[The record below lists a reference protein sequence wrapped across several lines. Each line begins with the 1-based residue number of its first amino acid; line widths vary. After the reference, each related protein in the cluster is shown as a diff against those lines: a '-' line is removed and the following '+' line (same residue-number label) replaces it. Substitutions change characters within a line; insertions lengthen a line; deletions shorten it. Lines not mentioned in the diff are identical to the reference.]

1 MILWSDLC
9 AGQAE
14 EWQKPGRKV
23 EWEEVGVLFVGFA
36 ASWKTLI
43 AALAVSSC
51 DVAFESHPL
60 DN

>member
-1 MILWSDLC
+1 MLVELSSDR
-9 AGQAE
+9 
-14 EWQKPGRKV
+14 QKPGRKV
-23 EWEEVGVLFVGFA
+23 EWEEVGVLLVGFT

>member
-1 MILWSDLC
+1 MLVELSSDR
-9 AGQAE
+9 
-14 EWQKPGRKV
+14 QKPGRKM
-23 EWEEVGVLFVGFA
+23 EWEEVGVLLVGFT

-43 AALAVSSC
+43 AALAVSSW